1 MMMPKPVRP
10 PPVIWPSSVWVKPY
24 CSAHCPRMPARI
36 ENPTPE
42 ARMAM
47 NPAQSRR
54 YALGAARSA
63 DFMKDL
69 LTREGGCPWPSQDR
83 DWLRAFEVPA
93 PLVFAPDCDM

>member
-10 PPVIWPSSVWVKPY
+10 PPVIAPSSVWVKPY

-42 ARMAM
+42 AMMAM

-54 YALGAARSA
+54 YALGAAVSA
-63 DFMKDL
+63 ELMEDL
-69 LTREGGCPWPSQDR
+69 LTREGVCPG
-83 DWLRAFEVPA
+83 
-93 PLVFAPDCDM
+93 LVRRRESSYPRRTGAAMVHQGLDHP